1 MNEVYLFLL
10 AITLG
15 FGFALGGVLA
25 RLLER
30 VVRFELRIRESRRRL
45 LLKLDVDRELKKI
58 EAGTAH
64 EAAVAADASPYNH
77 LEDFRQLAPAPAETA
92 NATDEMLAPVWFC
105 GAKYVGRA

>member
-1 MNEVYLFLL
+1 VNEVYLFLL

-45 LLKLDVDRELKKI
+45 LLKLDVDREMNK
-58 EAGTAH
+58 
-64 EAAVAADASPYNH
+64 VAAGIAA
-77 LEDFRQLAPAPAETA
+77 EPAQVTRYGVFE
-92 NATDEMLAPVWFC
+92 
-105 GAKYVGRA
+105 GRGGHA

>member
-1 MNEVYLFLL
+1 VNEVYLFLL

-45 LLKLDVDRELKKI
+45 MLKLEVDRELKKV
-58 EAGTAH
+58 ALG
-64 EAAVAADASPYNH
+64 VAA
-77 LEDFRQLAPAPAETA
+77 EPAPAQVTRYGVF
-92 NATDEMLAPVWFC
+92 D
-105 GAKYVGRA
+105 GRGGHA

>member
-1 MNEVYLFLL
+1 VNEVYLFLL

-45 LLKLDVDRELKKI
+45 LLKLDVDRELKK
-58 EAGTAH
+58 
-64 EAAVAADASPYNH
+64 VADRRRVRSFGFA
-77 LEDFRQLAPAPAETA
+77 LGGVLAQVTRYGVF
-92 NATDEMLAPVWFC
+92 D
-105 GAKYVGRA
+105 GRGGHA